1 MGFEL
6 GTTIGDYQ
14 FIDVLE
20 SSREE
25 TTYKVRNLP
34 AQRFELLRVLGETV
48 QTDPLRS
55 ERFQREAKILSRLKH
70 PHIVSYRS
78 SANLNGRFVLAT
90 ELVEGTNLAERLEIG
105 RPSLPDAVRIIWQTL
120 EALECAHSEGVVH
133 RDISP
138 QRIFLTPE
146 GEVKLGGFFLAR
158 STADPKLTQ
167 AGATVGTAHYMSP
180 EQVQATQDLDPRSDL
195 YSLGVVFY
203 ELVTGRK
210 PFTGA
215 SQFDVMLAQVETM
228 PSPPSSV
235 DRSIGDELDPVILKA
250 LEKKPEA
257 RFQTAAEFREALMGV
272 RLGSTHDGA
281 TDLESALERKRRES
295 KLEQEGAA
303 KRGEAMRRAAS
314 PEMISALS
322 GEPLPTPPAPVVTGP
337 LRALFLFAITAAACA
352 IYFWMFAV
360 R

>member
-6 GTTIGDYQ
+6 GTTIGDYK

-34 AQRFELLRVLGETV
+34 AQRFELLRVLGESV
-48 QTDPLRS
+48 QSDPLRT

-90 ELVEGTNLAERLEIG
+90 ELVEGTTLAERLEIG
-105 RPSLPDAVRIIWQTL
+105 RLSLPDAVRVIWQTL
-120 EALECAHSEGVVH
+120 EALECAHAEGVVH

-180 EQVQATQDLDPRSDL
+180 EQVQATGDLDPRSDI

-203 ELVTGRK
+203 ELVTGQK
-210 PFTGA
+210 PFYGA
-215 SQFDVMLAQVETM
+215 SQFDVMLAQVEAE
-228 PSPPSSV
+228 PALPSSI
-235 DRSIGDELDPVILKA
+235 DRGIGEELDAVILKA
-250 LEKKPEA
+250 LAKKPA
-257 RFQTAAEFREALMGV
+257 DRFQSAAEFREALMGV
-272 RLGSTHDGA
+272 HIGSA
-281 TDLESALERKRRES
+281 REPQTDLESALERKRREVKQEQDLAS
-295 KLEQEGAA
+295 K
-303 KRGEAMRRAAS
+303 RNEAMRRVAS

-322 GEPLPTPPAPVVTGP
+322 GDPLPTPAAPIVKGP
-337 LRALFLFAITAAACA
+337 MRALFLFAITAAACV
-352 IYFWMFAV
+352 IYFWMFAI

>member
-25 TTYKVRNLP
+25 TTYKVRNVP
-34 AQRFELLRVLGETV
+34 AQRYELLRVLGESV
-48 QTDPLRS
+48 QSDPLRS

-70 PHIVSYRS
+70 PHIVSYCS
-78 SANLNGRFVLAT
+78 SAKLDGRFVLAT
-90 ELVEGTNLAERLEIG
+90 ELVEGANLAERLEIG
-105 RPSLPDAVRIIWQTL
+105 RLSLPDSVRIIWQTL
-120 EALECAHSEGVVH
+120 EALECAHGEGVVH

-138 QRIFLTPE
+138 QRIFITPE

-167 AGATVGTAHYMSP
+167 AGAAVGNAHYMSP

-203 ELVTGRK
+203 ELVTGSK
-210 PFTGA
+210 PFTGD
-215 SQFDVMLAQVETM
+215 SQFDVMLAQVEKEPM
-228 PSPPSSV
+228 PPSLV
-235 DRSIGDELDPVILKA
+235 DQSIGNELDPVILKA
-250 LEKKPEA
+250 LAKKPED
-257 RFQTAAEFREALMGV
+257 RFQSAGEFREALMGV
-272 RLGSTHDGA
+272 RLGTTHQASTDI
-281 TDLESALERKRRES
+281 ESALERKRREA
-295 KLEQEGAA
+295 KLEQESAA
-303 KRGEAMRRAAS
+303 KRAEALRRAAS
-314 PEMISALS
+314 PEMVSALS
-322 GEPLPTPPAPVVTGP
+322 GEALPTPPAPLVSGP
-337 LRALFLFAITAAACA
+337 LRALLLFAITAAACA
-352 IYFWMFAV
+352 IYFWMFAL